1 MENSRYINNNDSTLL
16 KEGLSQNTSSGCDI
30 SLNISQSDFYKNI
43 ETIKKIFREK
53 IKPLR
58 ANFSIDEYERYGREI
73 RNIIIGIRK
82 IYYNSYKENIENQ
95 NSFGQP
101 TRTIFPSQIRRNE
114 ASNNI
119 NSNSNNNQNNNNNE
133 NSINF
138 TNTNSQ
144 TNVNTILNNQNALL
158 NNKINQMNNQMND
171 TTFSRG
177 ENIPDSILKP
187 KSINIIY
194 YTLQEIAFFLMSYD
208 EIFINYEN
216 KSAYV
221 TLKLFLQMATLH
233 FIKNIFKH
241 DFIVCLMN
249 KCCNI
254 LCQYNQMQK
263 EDESIKKILSL
274 EEKDLK
280 RIMNLI
286 EFDGEIIQKVKNKID
301 KEIEKIDLIYKME
314 KVKEDIE
321 NNKIFN
327 NGKREVKEN
336 PEDEI
341 QLKINKL
348 KDEMNILNDIQ
359 KNIGNDYKIFLKE
372 SHRNELEQF
381 NVLINKISEYKTPLI
396 RQQFIDIIMRN
407 KEVFKY
413 INENIIA
420 PKIPYNN
427 LKNFELY
434 SINKNLSIY
443 PDKYIITGKI
453 ILDVLSLPLN
463 LDLNYYINETK
474 KFANKFLN
482 SLSQNKDEDQL
493 KKEEEEK
500 IKKEEEEEKI
510 KKEKDEKNIDEKG
523 EEENKNDE
531 EGKDEK
537 DLNKKAGK
545 EGLFKHYLNYYH
557 LILFAFTIASKMK
570 DKEYFSRISAKISTS
585 QSLGVI
591 SDILDDIDQIE
602 NLQFNNE
609 SKKQGKSSSAKND
622 GGETLLFDYVNNNNN
637 TISFL
642 LEKKKKFKEGKK
654 KKSSIPFS
662 NLEICSVLSKKLFNV
677 ESIDPIVVVFTIAV
691 KYWAIQRRLFKYDYA
706 IRKNSKD
713 VFDDST
719 LLYFIYYFFM
729 HKGLKNDII
738 DFGEEIKKD
747 EKNEE
752 EEKKIEEEKE
762 KIEEEKKKIKEEK
775 KKIEE
780 EKVKT
785 EEEKKKIEEENE
797 KIKEKKEN
805 KEKNE
810 EKKENKEN
818 NEENKGDKE
827 KNEVNIENKE
837 NNEENKEKNK
847 ENKEKNNKKKSKIE
861 IEKEKIEEEK
871 KKIEKEKI
879 KIKEEKIKIEEEKIK
894 IEERKIKCE
903 EEKIKFE
910 NNKENKEKNGRK
922 KENKEKNEEEKKKF
936 EEKKKKFEEKKKKF
950 EKEEKEENEN
960 ADKKLSYINSIFLK
974 KLGELFIEFFWFMHE
989 IVKLAE
995 NLEKEKKTVRIDLS
1009 NKIYST
1015 CDLLH
1020 EEKEFYPDRPPI
1032 KIPVLLQLNFKNER
1046 IFSQICKGEAKA
1058 LKREC
1063 IRALYFI
1070 LNKEGKE
1077 IFTFLKGI

>member
-1 MENSRYINNNDSTLL
+1 MESSRYINNNDSTLL
-16 KEGLSQNTSSGCDI
+16 KEGLSQNTSSGFDK
-30 SLNISQSDFYKNI
+30 SLNISPSDFYKNI
-43 ETIKKIFREK
+43 EKIKKIFREK

-82 IYYNSYKENIENQ
+82 IYYKSYKENIENQ

-101 TRTIFPSQIRRNE
+101 IPSETRTIFPSQIRRNE

-216 KSAYV
+216 KSAFV

-321 NNKIFN
+321 NNKIFK
-327 NGKREVKEN
+327 NGKREIKEN
-336 PEDEI
+336 PENEI

-348 KDEMNILNDIQ
+348 NYEMNILNDIQ
-359 KNIGNDYKIFLKE
+359 KNIGNDYKIFLKD

-427 LKNFELY
+427 LKNLELY

-463 LDLNYYINETK
+463 LDLNLNYYINETK

-500 IKKEEEEEKI
+500 IKKE
-510 KKEKDEKNIDEKG
+510 KDEKNNDKKE

-531 EGKDEK
+531 KGKDEK
-537 DLNKKAGK
+537 DLNKKAEK
-545 EGLFKHYLNYYH
+545 EGIFKHYLNYYH
-557 LILFAFTIASKMK
+557 LILFAFTVASKMK
-570 DKEYFSRISAKISTS
+570 DKEYFSRISAILSTS
-585 QSLGVI
+585 EKLEEI
-591 SDILDDIDQIE
+591 KDILDDIDQIE
-602 NLQFNNE
+602 NLQFN
-609 SKKQGKSSSAKND
+609 
-622 GGETLLFDYVNNNNN
+622 F
-637 TISFL
+637 
-642 LEKKKKFKEGKK
+642 
-654 KKSSIPFS
+654 
-662 NLEICSVLSKKLFNV
+662 
-677 ESIDPIVVVFTIAV
+677 
-691 KYWAIQRRLFKYDYA
+691 
-706 IRKNSKD
+706 
-713 VFDDST
+713 
-719 LLYFIYYFFM
+719 
-729 HKGLKNDII
+729 
-738 DFGEEIKKD
+738 
-747 EKNEE
+747 
-752 EEKKIEEEKE
+752 
-762 KIEEEKKKIKEEK
+762 
-775 KKIEE
+775 
-780 EKVKT
+780 
-785 EEEKKKIEEENE
+785 
-797 KIKEKKEN
+797 
-805 KEKNE
+805 
-810 EKKENKEN
+810 
-818 NEENKGDKE
+818 
-827 KNEVNIENKE
+827 
-837 NNEENKEKNK
+837 
-847 ENKEKNNKKKSKIE
+847 
-861 IEKEKIEEEK
+861 
-871 KKIEKEKI
+871 
-879 KIKEEKIKIEEEKIK
+879 
-894 IEERKIKCE
+894 
-903 EEKIKFE
+903 
-910 NNKENKEKNGRK
+910 
-922 KENKEKNEEEKKKF
+922 
-936 EEKKKKFEEKKKKF
+936 
-950 EKEEKEENEN
+950 
-960 ADKKLSYINSIFLK
+960 
-974 KLGELFIEFFWFMHE
+974 
-989 IVKLAE
+989 
-995 NLEKEKKTVRIDLS
+995 
-1009 NKIYST
+1009 
-1015 CDLLH
+1015 
-1020 EEKEFYPDRPPI
+1020 
-1032 KIPVLLQLNFKNER
+1032 
-1046 IFSQICKGEAKA
+1046 
-1058 LKREC
+1058 
-1063 IRALYFI
+1063 
-1070 LNKEGKE
+1070 
-1077 IFTFLKGI
+1077 

>member
-1 MENSRYINNNDSTLL
+1 MESSRYINNNDSTLL
-16 KEGLSQNTSSGCDI
+16 KDGPSLNISSGFDI
-30 SLNISQSDFYKNI
+30 SLNFSQPDFYKNI
-43 ETIKKIFREK
+43 EEIKKIFREK

-82 IYYNSYKENIENQ
+82 IYYKSYKENIENQ

-101 TRTIFPSQIRRNE
+101 IPSETRTIFPSQIRRNE

-216 KSAYV
+216 KSAFV

-321 NNKIFN
+321 NNKIFK
-327 NGKREVKEN
+327 NGKREIKEN
-336 PEDEI
+336 PENEI

-348 KDEMNILNDIQ
+348 NYEMNILNDIQ
-359 KNIGNDYKIFLKE
+359 KNIGNDYKIFLKD

-381 NVLINKISEYKTPLI
+381 NLLINKLCEYKTPLI
-396 RQQFIDIIMRN
+396 RQKFIDKIMIN

-413 INENIIA
+413 INENIIT
-420 PKIPYNN
+420 PKIPNNN
-427 LKNFELY
+427 LKNLELY

-463 LDLNYYINETK
+463 LDLNLNYYINETK

-482 SLSQNKDEDQL
+482 TLSQNKDEDQL

-500 IKKEEEEEKI
+500 IKKE
-510 KKEKDEKNIDEKG
+510 KDEKNNDKKE

-531 EGKDEK
+531 KGKDEK
-537 DLNKKAGK
+537 DLNKKAEK
-545 EGLFKHYLNYYH
+545 EDIFKHYLNYYH
-557 LILFAFTIASKMK
+557 LILFAFTVASKMK
-570 DKEYFSRISAKISTS
+570 DKEYFSRISAILSTS
-585 QSLGVI
+585 EKLEEI
-591 SDILDDIDQIE
+591 KDILDDIDQIE
-602 NLQFNNE
+602 NLQFN
-609 SKKQGKSSSAKND
+609 
-622 GGETLLFDYVNNNNN
+622 F
-637 TISFL
+637 
-642 LEKKKKFKEGKK
+642 
-654 KKSSIPFS
+654 
-662 NLEICSVLSKKLFNV
+662 
-677 ESIDPIVVVFTIAV
+677 
-691 KYWAIQRRLFKYDYA
+691 
-706 IRKNSKD
+706 
-713 VFDDST
+713 
-719 LLYFIYYFFM
+719 
-729 HKGLKNDII
+729 
-738 DFGEEIKKD
+738 
-747 EKNEE
+747 
-752 EEKKIEEEKE
+752 
-762 KIEEEKKKIKEEK
+762 
-775 KKIEE
+775 
-780 EKVKT
+780 
-785 EEEKKKIEEENE
+785 
-797 KIKEKKEN
+797 
-805 KEKNE
+805 
-810 EKKENKEN
+810 
-818 NEENKGDKE
+818 
-827 KNEVNIENKE
+827 
-837 NNEENKEKNK
+837 
-847 ENKEKNNKKKSKIE
+847 
-861 IEKEKIEEEK
+861 
-871 KKIEKEKI
+871 
-879 KIKEEKIKIEEEKIK
+879 
-894 IEERKIKCE
+894 
-903 EEKIKFE
+903 
-910 NNKENKEKNGRK
+910 
-922 KENKEKNEEEKKKF
+922 
-936 EEKKKKFEEKKKKF
+936 
-950 EKEEKEENEN
+950 
-960 ADKKLSYINSIFLK
+960 
-974 KLGELFIEFFWFMHE
+974 
-989 IVKLAE
+989 
-995 NLEKEKKTVRIDLS
+995 
-1009 NKIYST
+1009 
-1015 CDLLH
+1015 
-1020 EEKEFYPDRPPI
+1020 
-1032 KIPVLLQLNFKNER
+1032 
-1046 IFSQICKGEAKA
+1046 
-1058 LKREC
+1058 
-1063 IRALYFI
+1063 
-1070 LNKEGKE
+1070 
-1077 IFTFLKGI
+1077 